1 LGDDFSLGPIE
12 SHVVSRVGFHP
23 AHGVERWGALALEP
37 GPPVGE
43 TVPQHLLVYERSRY
57 NKLPRRTHMKVM
69 HEGSCISAELMA
81 ELQEAADK
89 LARGERDQGVAK
101 QAAQRM
107 DRMREENRRLFGVQD
122 IGIDIIRQM
131 RDSR

>member
-1 LGDDFSLGPIE
+1 
-12 SHVVSRVGFHP
+12 
-23 AHGVERWGALALEP
+23 
-37 GPPVGE
+37 
-43 TVPQHLLVYERSRY
+43 
-57 NKLPRRTHMKVM
+57 MKAIR
-69 HEGSCISAELMA
+69 ENSCISAELMA

-89 LARGERDQGVAK
+89 LAKGERDPEAAK

-122 IGIDIIRQM
+122 IGHDIIRQM